1 MKILPFFFIAVT
13 LIGQILHGA
22 PVAGNDLYPG
32 QTVWE
37 IKPAAVWNQTTI
49 KSNPDRH

>member
-1 MKILPFFFIAVT
+1 MKILPFFFIVLT

-22 PVAGNDLYPG
+22 PVAGNDLYPAKQSG
-32 QTVWE
+32 E

-49 KSNPDRH
+49 KSNPC